1 MKLLEVENLHTYFN
15 TIKGQLRAVNGV
27 SFDLN
32 YGEVLG
38 LVGESGCGKTTCA
51 LSIARLLP
59 KEGKIYGG
67 EIRLEG
73 TDLVHLSDDEI
84 RSRRWKDVSIILQG
98 AMNALNPV
106 MKVGEQIAEALML
119 HEGLEKKEA
128 MLRAGE
134 LFKLVEM
141 PADRMYNYPH
151 EFSGGMKQRA
161 MIAMAVA
168 CRPKVVI
175 GDEPTTALDVM
186 VQAQILTL
194 LEKLRRELNMGLIL
208 ITHDLSILGATCDR
222 IAVMYAE
229 RSWKQA
235 ALRIFSSV
243 PLTPIQKGLS
253 PASPTSERKR
263 LSPPASMGSRPTCW
277 SRFRDAGF
285 IQDAIWRCPFALRL
299 NHHRQSWAKNTML
312 PAIRSREASNE
323 LRLRGRGN
331 RPQSIF

>member
-1 MKLLEVENLHTYFN
+1 MLLEVVHLKTYFE
-15 TIKGQLRAVNGV
+15 TSKGLYKAVDDA
-27 SFDLN
+27 SFDLQH
-32 YGEVLG
+32 GEALG

-84 RSRRWKDVSIILQG
+84 RSRRWKDVSIIFQG

-141 PADRMYNYPH
+141 PADRIDNYPH

-168 CRPKVVI
+168 CSPKVVI

-194 LEKLRRELNMGLIL
+194 LEKLRKELNMGLIL
-208 ITHDLSILGATCDR
+208 ITHDLSILGETCDR
-222 IAVMYAE
+222 IAVMYAGKIVETGSVEDIFE
-229 RSWKQA
+229 RTAHPYTERLIACFPNIGKEKIIPPSIDGIPPN
-235 ALRIFSSV
+235 LLE
-243 PLTPIQKGLS
+243 PLQGCRFHPRCHLAMPICAEIEPPQTKLGEKHY
-253 PASPTSERKR
+253 ASCHK
-263 LSPPASMGSRPTCW
+263 
-277 SRFRDAGF
+277 
-285 IQDAIWRCPFALRL
+285 IQGGV
-299 NHHRQSWAKNTML
+299 Q
-312 PAIRSREASNE
+312 
-323 LRLRGRGN
+323 
-331 RPQSIF
+331 